1 MKNII
6 NDLRQLKKLGAVAI
20 KQSLEDEGAGFKD
33 LALMRKITKIGLKLN
48 VKIGGCE
55 AKNDIHFFNF
65 IKVDTIVAPMV
76 ESDYA
81 LRKFIQTI
89 PKTFK
94 GDLY

>member
-48 VKIGGCE
+48 VKIE
-55 AKNDIHFFNF
+55 AVRQKNDIHFCNF

-89 PKTFK
+89 P
-94 GDLY
+94 